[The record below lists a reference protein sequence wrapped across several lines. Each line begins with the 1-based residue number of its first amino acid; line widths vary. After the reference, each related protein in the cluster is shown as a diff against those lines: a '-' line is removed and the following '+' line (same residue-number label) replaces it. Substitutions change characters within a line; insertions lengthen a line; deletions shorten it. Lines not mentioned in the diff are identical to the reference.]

1 MSNIERDELAR
12 AAYLAKFPC
21 HQEDAAADW
30 DYIQKHTLHP
40 DKRALV
46 EPYRTAD
53 AILAA
58 GYRKPR
64 TVGTAS
70 EANQLPDRSLILT
83 PGKIAFQKW
92 EDYYGD
98 GKDAWEREL
107 GQFVPAELLSDSDHF
122 PAIVLYEPQP

>member
-1 MSNIERDELAR
+1 MSNADNELFGIIYAVTDDPDW
-12 AAYLAKFPC
+12 AVSEV
-21 HQEDAAADW
+21 HDA
-30 DYIQKHTLHP
+30 
-40 DKRALV
+40 V
-46 EPYRTAD
+46 
-53 AILAA
+53 LAA

-64 TVGTAS
+64 TITTA
-70 EANQLPDRSLILT
+70 EAANDLPDRSIILT

-92 EDYYGD
+92 EDYYGA